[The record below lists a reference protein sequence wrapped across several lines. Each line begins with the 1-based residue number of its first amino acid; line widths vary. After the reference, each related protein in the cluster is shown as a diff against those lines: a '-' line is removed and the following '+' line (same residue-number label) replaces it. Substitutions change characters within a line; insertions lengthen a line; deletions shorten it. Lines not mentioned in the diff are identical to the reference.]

1 MQAKAACVL
10 IDLCSGALASW
21 ISHVVAK
28 VGMGQILLKFY
39 VVWFGGGI
47 LVYSVC
53 FYFLLIYFF
62 SDFSVMPLIMY
73 RLI

>member
-1 MQAKAACVL
+1 MFVQAKAACVL

-47 LVYSVC
+47 LVC
-53 FYFLLIYFF
+53 TRFAFTFY
-62 SDFSVMPLIMY
+62 
-73 RLI
+73 